1 LKRLWVE
8 PDTRDEIVNF
18 ITIITKK
25 TEIKVK
31 ALLKLID
38 INSSKYYSWSDRE
51 GMPNFHNGR
60 IPKQNWIL
68 QWEKDA
74 IIAYAK
80 SHLAEGYRRLTYM
93 MMDEDVVAVSPSSTY
108 RVLKFAGLLNRW
120 NETKAN
126 SKGTGF
132 IQPLVPHEHWHVDIK
147 YVNYKGTFLFLISVI
162 DGYSRYNVHHE
173 LRMNMQEF
181 DVQLTIQ
188 KAIEKYSGF
197 SPRIIS
203 DNGSQFI
210 SKEFAQYLKFAGL
223 QHIKTSIAYPQSNG
237 KIERYHRTAG
247 EECLS
252 KSSFINIE
260 DARKQIAEYVEF
272 YYTKRLHSSLYY
284 LTPEDFMLGR
294 IKEKLDVRQNK
305 LTDARKNR
313 IEIRNAV

>member
-1 LKRLWVE
+1 MKGVWVE
-8 PDTRDEIVNF
+8 PDTRDDVVNF

-25 TEIKVK
+25 AEIKVET
-31 ALLKLID
+31 LLKLID
-38 INSSKYYSWSDRE
+38 INSSKYYSWSHRE
-51 GMPNFHNGR
+51 GIPNFHNGK
-60 IPKQNWIL
+60 IPKQNWL
-68 QWEKDA
+68 LPWEKDA

-80 SHLAEGYRRLTYM
+80 NHLGEGYRRLTYM

-120 NETKAN
+120 NETKTN

-132 IQPLVPHEHWHVDIK
+132 IQPEAPNKHWHVDIK
-147 YVNYKGTFLFLISVI
+147 YVNFKGTFLFLISVI

-188 KAIEKYSGF
+188 KAIEKYPAS

-210 SKEFAQYLKFAGL
+210 SKDFAQYLKFAGL
-223 QHIKTSIAYPQSNG
+223 QHIKTSIAYPQANG

-252 KSSFINIE
+252 KSSFISIE
-260 DARKQIAEYVEF
+260 DARNQIAAYVEF
-272 YYTKRLHSSLYY
+272 YNTQRLHSSLNY
-284 LTPEDFMLGR
+284 LTPEDYMRGR
-294 IKEKLDVRQNK
+294 FEEKLEIREIK
-305 LTDARKNR
+305 LTEARRNR